1 MSTYTSFFVRT
12 DDKFIPIGTYG
23 AGSTIAHFAN
33 PYALY
38 EHLVAL
44 TGEDLRH
51 MIGTVRDSIS
61 DYKKTID
68 EKNAFMTTVLNSS
81 MPYEE
86 KMDTVDDIREDIKSC
101 EDEIHELTSAM
112 YTYDTYIDIIEAY
125 KYDEYYKNKDD
136 VDATPRFSND
146 YNHYLYVGIEV
157 CGRLDEVVNVK

>member
-12 DDKFIPIGTYG
+12 DDKFVPIGTYG
-23 AGSTIAHFAN
+23 AGSMVSHFAQ

-38 EHLVAL
+38 DHLVAL
-44 TGEDLRH
+44 TGEDIRH

-86 KMDTVDDIREDIKSC
+86 KMDTVDDLREDIKSY
-101 EDEIHELTSAM
+101 EDEMDGLTSAM
-112 YTYDTYIDIIEAY
+112 YVYDTYLDMIEAY
-125 KYDEYYKNKDD
+125 KYDEYYENKDD
-136 VDATPRFSND
+136 VDPTPRFSND
-146 YNHYLYVGIEV
+146 YNHYIYVGIEV
-157 CGRLDEVVNVK
+157 SGRLDEVINVK